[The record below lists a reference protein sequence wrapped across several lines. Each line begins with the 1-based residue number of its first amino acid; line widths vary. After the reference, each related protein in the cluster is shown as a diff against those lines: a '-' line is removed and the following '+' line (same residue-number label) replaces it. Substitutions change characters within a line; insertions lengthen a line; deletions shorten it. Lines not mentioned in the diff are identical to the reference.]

1 MSLNFDR
8 LTIKVQEALNEAQK
22 IALEW
27 GNPSIEAEHLFLA
40 FLQQKEGLV
49 SLIFSKI
56 GLNPKQLKDEVLQ
69 LIQKKPRIS
78 GAVRQQLDP
87 LLHKILEASFLQ
99 AEQMKDEYVSSEHVL
114 LAMLESERSSLN
126 ALFQSH
132 QLSKNTILNALKV
145 IRGSHSVSDPHAED
159 KYQALEKYG
168 QDLIMLAKQG
178 KLDPVIGRDEEI
190 RRVMQVISRKTKN
203 NPVLIGEAGVGKT
216 AIAEGL
222 AQRIA
227 NGDVPET
234 LKSKRIMA
242 LDLGS
247 LIAGAK
253 YRGEFEERLKA
264 VLKEVI
270 HSDGQIILFIDEIHT
285 LVGAGASEGA
295 MDASNMLKP
304 ALARGELRVIGATT
318 IDEYRKRIEKDP
330 ALERRFQP
338 VFVEAPN
345 EEDTIAIL
353 RGLKSRYEVHHGVK
367 IRDTAL
373 IAAAVLS
380 NRYIT
385 DRHLP
390 DKAIDLLDEASSRLR
405 MEIDSLPSE
414 LDAIERQIRY
424 LEIQKQAMKKD
435 NDAGSRERKDKLEK
449 EIKEWKDK
457 NKLLR
462 EKWEKEKN
470 LINQLRQTKEEIDQS
485 KIEEQQAELKGDWDK
500 AAELRYGKRIQLQK
514 KLEELNTAIALI
526 PSEERLLKEEVDEN
540 DIASIVSRWTHVPV
554 ARLKESE
561 TDKLIQMEKRLHERV
576 IAQDEAIDSVA
587 NAIRRSRSGLSD
599 PHRPIG
605 SFLFLGPTGVGKT
618 ELSKALSEFLFDDEK
633 AMIRID
639 MSEYMEKHSV
649 SRLIGAPPGYVGYEE
664 GGQLTEKVRRKP
676 YSVILLDEIEK
687 AHSEV
692 FNLLLQ
698 VLDDGRLTDG
708 QGKTVDFSNAVIIM
722 TSNIGGN
729 LLSQEENV
737 SESKKKE
744 LKDLLRQYFK
754 PEFLNRLDE
763 IVIFNRLNKKDME
776 EIVDAQLKL
785 LSNRLM
791 SKKILLKFTPS
802 VKHFLAEEA
811 YDPIFGA
818 RPLKRL
824 IQKEIVDAL
833 ALKIL
838 QHEFNEGDIIS
849 IDHSDKGMIFLL
861 EHATFQEEKS

>member
-27 GNPSIEAEHLFLA
+27 GNPSIEAEHLCLA
-40 FLQQKEGLV
+40 FLQQKEGV
-49 SLIFSKI
+49 VPLIFSKI
-56 GLNPKQLKDEVLQ
+56 GLNPNQLKDEILQ

-78 GAVRQQLDP
+78 GAVHRQLDP
-87 LLHKILEASFLQ
+87 VLHKILEASFLH

-114 LAMLESERSSLN
+114 LAMLESERSSLY

-132 QLSKNTILNALKV
+132 QLSKNTLLNALKV

-234 LKSKRIMA
+234 LKNKRIIA

-270 HSDGQIILFIDEIHT
+270 HSNGHIILFIDEIHT
-285 LVGAGASEGA
+285 IVGAGASEGA

-373 IAAAVLS
+373 IASAVLS

-424 LEIQKQAMKKD
+424 LEIQRQAMKKD
-435 NDAGSRERKDKLEK
+435 NDAGSRERKDKLDK
-449 EIKEWKDK
+449 EITEWKDK

-470 LINQLRQTKEEIDQS
+470 LINELRQTKEEIDHS
-485 KIEEQQAELKGDWDK
+485 KNEEQQAELKGDWDR

-540 DIASIVSRWTHVPV
+540 DIASIVSRWTHIPV

-618 ELSKALSEFLFDDEK
+618 ELCKALSEFLFDDEK
-633 AMIRID
+633 ADR
-639 MSEYMEKHSV
+639 KSV
-649 SRLIGAPPGYVGYEE
+649 V
-664 GGQLTEKVRRKP
+664 
-676 YSVILLDEIEK
+676 
-687 AHSEV
+687 
-692 FNLLLQ
+692 
-698 VLDDGRLTDG
+698 
-708 QGKTVDFSNAVIIM
+708 
-722 TSNIGGN
+722 
-729 LLSQEENV
+729 
-737 SESKKKE
+737 
-744 LKDLLRQYFK
+744 
-754 PEFLNRLDE
+754 
-763 IVIFNRLNKKDME
+763 
-776 EIVDAQLKL
+776 
-785 LSNRLM
+785 
-791 SKKILLKFTPS
+791 
-802 VKHFLAEEA
+802 
-811 YDPIFGA
+811 
-818 RPLKRL
+818 
-824 IQKEIVDAL
+824 
-833 ALKIL
+833 
-838 QHEFNEGDIIS
+838 
-849 IDHSDKGMIFLL
+849 
-861 EHATFQEEKS
+861 